1 MSWSAL
7 WPLTF
12 VSFILGEDVFGGS
25 RVLIHDDVLLSE
37 NWASHFEV
45 EFVSRVTSDA
55 ACLFID
61 EILDGGPK
69 DSLARR
75 IW

>member
-1 MSWSAL
+1 MG
-7 WPLTF
+7 F
-12 VSFILGEDVFGGS
+12 VLGEDVFRGG

-61 EILDGGPK
+61 EIFDGGPK
-69 DSLARR
+69 NAFPGGYGDGEGLA
-75 IW
+75 